1 MLFRSVSQSRYDDQ
15 NNEDIKKRPIRSYIL
30 RQGRITAAQTKAIQ
44 ENFQKYAVIFENKL
58 TNFSDLFKNKNSE
71 LILEIGFGMGTST
84 AEIAKS
90 NLNKNYIAIE
100 VHSPGVGNLLKLIK
114 EKEIP
119 NLKIIQHDAVEV
131 LNSMI
136 KNESFDGIHIFF
148 PDPWP
153 KKKHHKRRLIQ
164 SNLLKLIA
172 QKIKKSGYLHI
183 ATDWEDYALWIIDLL
198 DKEELLQKTSNDF
211 FKKPDYRPLTKYENR
226 GIKLGYKVW
235 DMIYRRI

>member
-1 MLFRSVSQSRYDDQ
+1 MTKQ
-15 NNEDIKKRPIRSYIL
+15 NKEELKKRPIRTYIL

-44 ENFQKYAVIFENKL
+44 DNFQKHAVIFENKII
-58 TNFSDLFKNKNSE
+58 NFGDIFKNKNSD
-71 LILEIGFGMGTST
+71 LILEIGFGMGAST

-100 VHSPGVGNLLKLIK
+100 VHSPGVGNLLKLI
-114 EKEIP
+114 EEDDIS

-131 LNSMI
+131 LNLMI
-136 KNESFDGIHIFF
+136 RNDSLDGIHIFF

-153 KKKHHKRRLIQ
+153 KKRHHKRRLIQ

-172 QKIKKSGYLHI
+172 QKIKKTGYLHI
-183 ATDWEDYALWIIDLL
+183 ATDWEDYAVWIIDLL
-198 DKEELLQKTSNDF
+198 DKEDSLEKTSDDF

-226 GIKLGYKVW
+226 GIKLGYRVW
-235 DMIYRRI
+235 DMIYSRI

>member
-1 MLFRSVSQSRYDDQ
+1 MMDQ

-44 ENFQKYAVIFENKL
+44 ENFQKHAVIFENKL

-164 SNLLKLIA
+164 SNLLRLIA

-183 ATDWEDYALWIIDLL
+183 ATDWEDYALWMIDLL
-198 DKEELLQKTSNDF
+198 DKEELLQKMSNDF

>member
-1 MLFRSVSQSRYDDQ
+1 MINQDK
-15 NNEDIKKRPIRSYIL
+15 EDIKRRPIRSYIL
-30 RQGRITAAQTKAIQ
+30 RQGRITKAQTNAIQ
-44 ENFQKYAVIFENKL
+44 ESFQKHAVIFENKL
-58 TNFSDLFKNKNSE
+58 IDFNGAFENKSRD

-84 AEIAKS
+84 AEIARS
-90 NLNKNYIAIE
+90 NLNKNYVAIE
-100 VHSPGVGNLLKLIK
+100 VHSPGVGNLLKLIQ
-114 EKEIP
+114 ENNIS

-136 KNESFDGIHIFF
+136 KDDSLDGIHIFF

-153 KKKHHKRRLIQ
+153 KKRHHKRRLIQ

-183 ATDWEDYALWIIDLL
+183 ATDWEDYAFWIIDLL
-198 DKEELLQKTSNDF
+198 DKEDLLQKISDDF

-235 DMIYRRI
+235 DMVYRRI

>member
-1 MLFRSVSQSRYDDQ
+1 MTEQ
-15 NNEDIKKRPIRSYIL
+15 NKEEIKKRPIRTYIL
-30 RQGRITAAQTKAIQ
+30 RQGRITAAQKKAIQ
-44 ENFQKYAVIFENKL
+44 DNFQKHAVIFENKII
-58 TNFSDLFKNKNSE
+58 NFDDIFKNKNSE

-100 VHSPGVGNLLKLIK
+100 VHSPGVGNLLKLIQ
-114 EKEIP
+114 EDDIS

-131 LNSMI
+131 LNLMI
-136 KNESFDGIHIFF
+136 KNDSLDGIHIFF

-172 QKIKKSGYLHI
+172 QKIKKTGYLHI
-183 ATDWEDYALWIIDLL
+183 ATDWEDYAVWIIDLL
-198 DKEELLQKTSNDF
+198 DKEELLQKMSDDF

-226 GIKLGYKVW
+226 GIKLGYRVW

>member
-1 MLFRSVSQSRYDDQ
+1 MTEK
-15 NNEDIKKRPIRSYIL
+15 NKEDIKKRPIRSYIL

-44 ENFQKYAVIFENKL
+44 ENFQKHAVIFENKL

-100 VHSPGVGNLLKLIK
+100 VHSPGVGNLLKLIQ
-114 EKEIP
+114 ESDIP

-131 LNSMI
+131 LNLMI
-136 KNESFDGIHIFF
+136 KNNSLDGIHIFF

-153 KKKHHKRRLIQ
+153 KKRHHKRRLIQ

-198 DKEELLQKTSNDF
+198 DKEELLQKTSDDF

-226 GIKLGYKVW
+226 GINLGYKVW
-235 DMIYRRI
+235 DMVYRRI

>member
-1 MLFRSVSQSRYDDQ
+1 MTEK
-15 NNEDIKKRPIRSYIL
+15 NKEDIKKRPIRSYIL

-44 ENFQKYAVIFENKL
+44 DNFQKHAVNFENKII
-58 TNFSDLFKNKNSE
+58 NFGDIFKNKNSD

-90 NLNKNYIAIE
+90 NLNKNYVAIE
-100 VHSPGVGNLLKLIK
+100 VHSPGVGNLLKLIQ
-114 EKEIP
+114 EGDIR

-131 LNSMI
+131 LNVMI
-136 KNESFDGIHIFF
+136 KNDSLDGIHIFF

-153 KKKHHKRRLIQ
+153 KKRHHKRRLIQ

-198 DKEELLQKTSNDF
+198 DKEDLLEKTSDDF

-226 GIKLGYKVW
+226 GIKLGYRVW
-235 DMIYRRI
+235 DMIYSRI

>member
-1 MLFRSVSQSRYDDQ
+1 MTEK
-15 NNEDIKKRPIRSYIL
+15 NKEDIKKRPIRSYIL

-44 ENFQKYAVIFENKL
+44 ENFQKHAVIFENKL

-100 VHSPGVGNLLKLIK
+100 VHSPGVGNLLKLIQ
-114 EKEIP
+114 ESDIR

-131 LNSMI
+131 LNVMI
-136 KNESFDGIHIFF
+136 KNDSLDGIHIFF

-153 KKKHHKRRLIQ
+153 KKRHHKRRLIQ

-198 DKEELLQKTSNDF
+198 DKEELLQKTSDDF

-235 DMIYRRI
+235 DMVYRRI

>member
-1 MLFRSVSQSRYDDQ
+1 MINQDKE
-15 NNEDIKKRPIRSYIL
+15 NIKRRPIRSYIL
-30 RQGRITAAQTKAIQ
+30 RQGRITKAQTNAIH
-44 ENFQKYAVIFENKL
+44 ESFQKHAVFFENKL
-58 TNFSDLFKNKNSE
+58 IDFNGVFENKSRD

-84 AEIAKS
+84 AEIARS
-90 NLNKNYIAIE
+90 NLNKNYVAIE
-100 VHSPGVGNLLKLIK
+100 VHSPGVGNLLKLIQ
-114 EKEIP
+114 ENNIS

-136 KNESFDGIHIFF
+136 KDDSLDGIHIFF

-153 KKKHHKRRLIQ
+153 KKRHHKRRLIQ

-183 ATDWEDYALWIIDLL
+183 ATDWEDYAFWIIDLL
-198 DKEELLQKTSNDF
+198 DKEDLFQKISDDF

-235 DMIYRRI
+235 DMVYRRI

>member
-1 MLFRSVSQSRYDDQ
+1 MTKQ
-15 NNEDIKKRPIRSYIL
+15 NKEEIKKRPIRTYIL

-100 VHSPGVGNLLKLIK
+100 VHSPGVGNLLKLIQ
-114 EKEIP
+114 EDDIS

-131 LNSMI
+131 LNLMI
-136 KNESFDGIHIFF
+136 RNDSLDGIHIFF

-153 KKKHHKRRLIQ
+153 KKRHHKRRLIQ

-172 QKIKKSGYLHI
+172 QKIKKTGYLHI
-183 ATDWEDYALWIIDLL
+183 ATDWEDYAVWIIDLL
-198 DKEELLQKTSNDF
+198 DKEELLQKMSDDF

-226 GIKLGYKVW
+226 GIKLGYRVW

>member
-1 MLFRSVSQSRYDDQ
+1 MTEQ
-15 NNEDIKKRPIRSYIL
+15 NKEDIKKRPIRSYIL
-30 RQGRITAAQTKAIQ
+30 RQGRITAAQNKAIQ
-44 ENFQKYAVIFENKL
+44 ENFQKHAVIFENKL

-100 VHSPGVGNLLKLIK
+100 VHSPGVGNLLKLIQ
-114 EKEIP
+114 ESDIR

-131 LNSMI
+131 LNEMI
-136 KNESFDGIHIFF
+136 KNDSLDGIHIFF

-153 KKKHHKRRLIQ
+153 KKRHHKRRLIQ

-198 DKEELLQKTSNDF
+198 DKEELLQKMSDDS

-226 GIKLGYKVW
+226 GIKLGYRVW

>member
-1 MLFRSVSQSRYDDQ
+1 MMDQ

-71 LILEIGFGMGTST
+71 LILEIGFGTGTST

>member
-1 MLFRSVSQSRYDDQ
+1 MTEQ
-15 NNEDIKKRPIRSYIL
+15 NKEEIKKRPIRTYIL

-44 ENFQKYAVIFENKL
+44 DNFQKHAVIFENKII
-58 TNFSDLFKNKNSE
+58 NFGDIFKNKNSD

-100 VHSPGVGNLLKLIK
+100 VHSPGVGNLLKLI
-114 EKEIP
+114 EEDDIS

-131 LNSMI
+131 LNLMI
-136 KNESFDGIHIFF
+136 RNDSLDGIHIFF

-153 KKKHHKRRLIQ
+153 KKRHHKRRLIQ

-172 QKIKKSGYLHI
+172 QKIKKTGYLHI
-183 ATDWEDYALWIIDLL
+183 ATDWEDYAVWIIDLL
-198 DKEELLQKTSNDF
+198 DKEESLQKTSDDF

-226 GIKLGYKVW
+226 GIKLGYRVW

>member
-1 MLFRSVSQSRYDDQ
+1 MMDQ
-15 NNEDIKKRPIRSYIL
+15 NNEDIKKQPIRSYIL

>member
-1 MLFRSVSQSRYDDQ
+1 MTEQ
-15 NNEDIKKRPIRSYIL
+15 NKEDIKKRPIRSYIL
-30 RQGRITAAQTKAIQ
+30 RQGRITAAQNKAIQ
-44 ENFQKYAVIFENKL
+44 ENFQKHAVIFENKL

-100 VHSPGVGNLLKLIK
+100 VHSPGVGNLLRLIQ
-114 EKEIP
+114 ESDIC

-131 LNSMI
+131 LNVMI
-136 KNESFDGIHIFF
+136 KNDSLDGIHIFF

-153 KKKHHKRRLIQ
+153 KKRHHKRRLIQ

-183 ATDWEDYALWIIDLL
+183 ATDWEEYALWIIHLL
-198 DKEELLQKTSNDF
+198 DKEELLQKTSDDF

-226 GIKLGYKVW
+226 GIKLGYRVW

>member
-1 MLFRSVSQSRYDDQ
+1 MTEQ
-15 NNEDIKKRPIRSYIL
+15 NKEEIKKRPIRTYIL
-30 RQGRITAAQTKAIQ
+30 RQGRITAAQSKAIQ
-44 ENFQKYAVIFENKL
+44 DNFQKHAVIFENKII
-58 TNFSDLFKNKNSE
+58 NFGDIFENKNND
-71 LILEIGFGMGTST
+71 LILEIGFGMGSST

-100 VHSPGVGNLLKLIK
+100 VHSPGVGNLLKLIQ
-114 EKEIP
+114 EDDIS

-131 LNSMI
+131 LNLMI
-136 KNESFDGIHIFF
+136 KNDSLDGIHIFF

-153 KKKHHKRRLIQ
+153 KKRHHKRRLIQ

-172 QKIKKSGYLHI
+172 QKIKKTGYLHI
-183 ATDWEDYALWIIDLL
+183 ATDWEDYAVWIIDLL
-198 DKEELLQKTSNDF
+198 DKEELLQKMSDDF

-226 GIKLGYKVW
+226 GIKLGYRVW

>member
-1 MLFRSVSQSRYDDQ
+1 MTEQ
-15 NNEDIKKRPIRSYIL
+15 NKEEIKKRPIRTYIL
-30 RQGRITAAQTKAIQ
+30 RQGRITAAQKKAIQ
-44 ENFQKYAVIFENKL
+44 DNFQKHAVIFENKII
-58 TNFSDLFKNKNSE
+58 NFDDIFKNKNSD

-100 VHSPGVGNLLKLIK
+100 VHSPGVGNLLKLIQ
-114 EKEIP
+114 EDDIS

-131 LNSMI
+131 LNLMI
-136 KNESFDGIHIFF
+136 RNDSLHGIHIFF

-153 KKKHHKRRLIQ
+153 KKRHHKRRLIQ

-172 QKIKKSGYLHI
+172 QKIKKTGYLHI
-183 ATDWEDYALWIIDLL
+183 ATDWEDYAVWIIDLL
-198 DKEELLQKTSNDF
+198 DKEELLQKMSDDF

-226 GIKLGYKVW
+226 GIKLGYRVW

>member
-1 MLFRSVSQSRYDDQ
+1 MTEK
-15 NNEDIKKRPIRSYIL
+15 NKEDIKKRPIRSYIL

-44 ENFQKYAVIFENKL
+44 DNFQKHAVNFENKII
-58 TNFSDLFKNKNSE
+58 NFGDIFKNKNSD

-90 NLNKNYIAIE
+90 NLNKNYVAIE
-100 VHSPGVGNLLKLIK
+100 VHSPGVGNLLKLIQ
-114 EKEIP
+114 EGDIR

-131 LNSMI
+131 LNVMI
-136 KNESFDGIHIFF
+136 KNDSLDGIHIFF

-153 KKKHHKRRLIQ
+153 KKRHHKRRLIQ

-198 DKEELLQKTSNDF
+198 DKEDSLEKTSYDF

-226 GIKLGYKVW
+226 GIKLGYRVW
-235 DMIYRRI
+235 DMIYSRI